1 MNLIAEAMLAAR
13 TNRTEEAVAALTK
26 LLSGHQA
33 ELGTQTA
40 LSFAL
45 FHLQL
50 IGKQVQYLHQHDG
63 RMGMDFLRQFD
74 RIILNLKDMYLHAE

>member
-1 MNLIAEAMLAAR
+1 MNLIAEAMLAAH
-13 TNRTEEAVAALTK
+13 TNRNEEAVATLTK
-26 LLSGHQA
+26 LLSEHQA

-45 FHLQL
+45 LRLQL
-50 IGKQVQYLHQHDG
+50 IGKQGQYLHQHDG
-63 RMGMDFLRQFD
+63 RMGIDFLQQFD